1 MDDLAKCD
9 TLSDSD
15 RFKKLRENMAM
26 ANKRYRNTEKGKTK
40 MIELRKAWIE
50 SKKNDDVYRLSVN
63 TKQRERYHSRKLRKL
78 DAVTI

>member
-40 MIELRKAWIE
+40 MIELRKA